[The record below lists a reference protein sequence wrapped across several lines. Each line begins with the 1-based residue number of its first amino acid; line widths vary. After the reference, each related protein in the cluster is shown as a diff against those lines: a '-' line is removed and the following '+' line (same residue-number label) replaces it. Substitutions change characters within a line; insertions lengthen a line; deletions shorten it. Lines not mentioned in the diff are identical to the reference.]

1 MDLLPLRRRPLAPDE
16 SAVSE
21 IVGSSLILS
30 ITVVLFSVI
39 IVWVSTLEGPDEKRF
54 VDLDGSLAVTGAG
67 GTITIIHSGGEN
79 LYENLTFIQLFL
91 NDTPSKLNLSVGG
104 VGTTWEMGETWT
116 YNSATIGTNTKV
128 EIRVI
133 EQSSELNQI
142 LLSIVLQSGNLA
154 GVNDP
159 AIHMA
164 WSSPDTVTADG
175 ATTFCIL
182 AYATDVDG
190 NLNTSKAGSVNLAAV
205 GGAAAVTLSDPDGDG
220 TYTTSDQTLAKNVD
234 PGQYKLTLTFTD
246 ATGRTDTTKVVLKVR
261 ALDLVYTRSDTVIAL
276 LEPPSWSSSSTVQ
289 ATDGGS
295 AYTALAVGDSDNDN
309 DNDTAAGT
317 AGGAVHHW
325 ANDGS
330 WTRTV
335 VATPGSQI
343 NELIMLDIDGDSKD
357 DILVGTAGGSVI
369 LYDAGTAWAATTLDA
384 TLGAVHALAVADMDG
399 DTDLDVVVGTA
410 SKVELIRNDG
420 GGTWT
425 LQTPIDNAVGAE
437 VHSLALGA
445 FDNTNANNDVVA
457 GTSDAKLIMYRSGG
471 AWSKGNIDGN
481 VGPSANVDAIATA
494 DLEGDGDLELV
505 VGTNGSLVIRY
516 ERTGTAW
523 DSWSKGTIDSTA
535 GGGIVDIAIAE
546 VNGDGNLDV
555 VVGAGTRLH
564 WYANDHVWSRTTVTT
579 LEGNVGRLAVGEVN
593 YRA

>member
-67 GTITIIHSGGEN
+67 GTIPIIHSGGEN

-399 DTDLDVVVGTA
+399 DTDLDVVVGTGRGA
-410 SKVELIRNDG
+410 RGSRYRPPEGVIGGWKQPQPQVGLPLESTATVVLELGAQGQSHPSGQQGDVVLDESAEQMSAALGREQGKRKGAGEIIGRQTVAQTPDQLLIPARFKAVLEIDVGVLDHSLDDGVFAIQAIQVEL
-420 GGTWT
+420 
-425 LQTPIDNAVGAE
+425 
-437 VHSLALGA
+437 
-445 FDNTNANNDVVA
+445 
-457 GTSDAKLIMYRSGG
+457 
-471 AWSKGNIDGN
+471 
-481 VGPSANVDAIATA
+481 
-494 DLEGDGDLELV
+494 
-505 VGTNGSLVIRY
+505 
-516 ERTGTAW
+516 
-523 DSWSKGTIDSTA
+523 
-535 GGGIVDIAIAE
+535 
-546 VNGDGNLDV
+546 
-555 VVGAGTRLH
+555 
-564 WYANDHVWSRTTVTT
+564 
-579 LEGNVGRLAVGEVN
+579 
-593 YRA
+593 